1 MGELLAW
8 MVGWALILEY
18 AVAASAVSVG
28 WSGYFVGLLSS
39 SLGIVVP
46 PALASGPYAGGV
58 VNLPALIIAL
68 LVTWLL
74 MKGTKQS
81 DRLTAVMV
89 AVKITSLTLFNAL
102 TSPMINRTNFVHFL
116 PTCLRAVDVIAASPS
131 TLFSYVGFAL
141 VSTQR
146 KSG

>member
-46 PALASGPYAGGV
+46 PALASGPYHGGV

-68 LVTWLL
+68 LVTWRLMIGTTASARFPALL
-74 MKGTKQS
+74 
-81 DRLTAVMV
+81 V
-89 AVKITSLTLFNAL
+89 AVTVTALPLFIDLTLQTMQGPHFDPFVPNARC
-102 TSPMINRTNFVHFL
+102 TF
-116 PTCLRAVDVIAASPS
+116 AVV
-131 TLFSYVGFAL
+131 
-141 VSTQR
+141 
-146 KSG
+146 

>member
-58 VNLPALIIAL
+58 VKLPALIIAL

-74 MKGTKQS
+74 MNGTKERARFNAVLVAGQVTALPRMLCHTIPVIKGT
-81 DRLTAVMV
+81 
-89 AVKITSLTLFNAL
+89 
-102 TSPMINRTNFVHFL
+102 H
-116 PTCLRAVDVIAASPS
+116 
-131 TLFSYVGFAL
+131 
-141 VSTQR
+141 
-146 KSG
+146 